1 MALPTKNAKTT
12 QLLIEYFGPI
22 QSNDLLLRKN
32 HIGVGSEFSLA
43 VECLFSKH
51 KALDLVLG
59 RGGGGQLRN
68 YIYQSLWNDVTD

>member
-59 RGGGGQLRN
+59 REGGSTQRL
-68 YIYQSLWNDVTD
+68 YIPKSMK